1 MPASASIHFC
11 FHYAS
16 FLQSFQINFTAFLNF
31 KAYKKNLVLLTLVSW
46 DLFRNL
52 EDAFALVLR
61 VAVSP
66 ACIQWVPGTVSPKT
80 SRPLLS
86 SHPRSEDRAL
96 PRMSQSCP
104 TEPGQAI
111 PAGHSQASHPCL
123 HAQQAHS
130 KKAQLKLVGS
140 SEAEVT
146 SDLIF
151 LYNIKK

>member
-66 ACIQWVPGTVSPKT
+66 ACIQWVPGTISLKT
-80 SRPLLS
+80 SRPFLS
-86 SHPRSEDRAL
+86 FHPRSEDRAL
-96 PRMSQSCP
+96 PWMSQSCP
-104 TEPGQAI
+104 TLSRVRQSQQGI
-111 PAGHSQASHPCL
+111 PKPHTRVSMLNRLIP
-123 HAQQAHS
+123 
-130 KKAQLKLVGS
+130 KKPS
-140 SEAEVT
+140 
-146 SDLIF
+146 
-151 LYNIKK
+151 